1 MANSRTRR
9 LVPAAGLAALLHAA
23 WLVPQSA
30 QGQPAAAP
38 DAAVGQPRP
47 KVGLV
52 LSSGGSASFYNVPGR
67 I

>member
-9 LVPAAGLAALLHAA
+9 LVPAA
-23 WLVPQSA
+23 
-30 QGQPAAAP
+30 
-38 DAAVGQPRP
+38 GQPRP